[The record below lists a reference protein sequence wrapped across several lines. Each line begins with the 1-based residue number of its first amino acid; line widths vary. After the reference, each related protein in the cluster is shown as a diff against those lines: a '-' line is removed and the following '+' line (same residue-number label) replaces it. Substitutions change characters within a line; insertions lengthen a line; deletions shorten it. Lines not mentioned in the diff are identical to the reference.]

1 MAGKMVLSRPVATA
15 VAAGTSPEAKMA
27 AKAALA
33 ILALTFL
40 LGGCGA
46 LSAKPASSVA
56 PATAM
61 PLTSD
66 AVAAVRAKVAA
77 AKAKAGKAE
86 TRDDY
91 VRLARTVYVAPW
103 SGDYSAAATTEAALA
118 MAKAGS
124 PIAREYLVIM
134 VYDIQLQ
141 TAMGGT
147 SLTAED
153 WRAVYVGSGIMS
165 DAAYDAYV
173 KMARGNKVLP

>member
-1 MAGKMVLSRPVATA
+1 MV
-15 VAAGTSPEAKMA
+15 

-33 ILALTFL
+33 ILALTLL
-40 LGGCGA
+40 LGGCGGM
-46 LSAKPASSVA
+46 SAKSSAPVA
-56 PATAM
+56 ATKAM

-66 AVAAVRAKVAA
+66 AVAAVRAKVTA
-77 AKAKAGKAE
+77 AKAKAGKVE

-91 VRLARTVYVAPW
+91 VRLARNVYVAPW
-103 SGDYSAAATTEAALA
+103 AGEYSAAVTTEAALVQ
-118 MAKAGS
+118 AKAGS
-124 PIAREYLVIM
+124 PVAREYLVIM

-141 TAMGGT
+141 TAMEGT
-147 SLTAED
+147 SLSAED